1 MSLDYSIVSLTR
13 PPSFLFRFRKTIEV
27 SGEQPGHVLHLA
39 QDLDMEKLLG
49 IRDVYMKTVMS
60 SNYKGDIFY
69 TRDQVEQAIRSAY
82 TDTESEILSD
92 YRGDRLQ
99 RALHC
104 CYDNLSR
111 EIVLPGQVILD
122 YITPANQLEELVFV
136 SRSDIGR

>member
-1 MSLDYSIVSLTR
+1 
-13 PPSFLFRFRKTIEV
+13 
-27 SGEQPGHVLHLA
+27 
-39 QDLDMEKLLG
+39 MEKLLG

-69 TRDQVEQAIRSAY
+69 TRDQVDQAIRSAY
-82 TDTESEILSD
+82 SDTDNEILSD

-111 EIVLPGQVILD
+111 EIVLPGHVILD

-136 SRSDIGR
+136 SRTDIGRHLTLVAPIEKLLLMTDIHQRTTVDPEYIEVFT